1 VLEKARRFVVDR
13 GVVSRRWGGESWSSE
28 LMVGDG
34 SEIAG
39 SRVFPIIVTRMGSTS
54 TTFNVGLGSCVL
66 ASSSKDV
73 SI

>member
-1 VLEKARRFVVDR
+1 
-13 GVVSRRWGGESWSSE
+13 
-28 LMVGDG
+28 MVGDG